1 MSIQVRVRLLVTNL
15 HELSTTTQ
23 TFKCSIHLEA
33 SWLDPEITSSDDIIS
48 ESSNARSL
56 WVGGQ

>member
-1 MSIQVRVRLLVTNL
+1 MRVRLLVTNL

-33 SWLDPEITSSDDIIS
+33 SWLDPEITSSDVID
-48 ESSNARSL
+48 ESKSNARSL
-56 WVGGQ
+56 LVGGQ